1 MDTANKS
8 AARWISAITAAVTVF
23 LAAAFLL
30 LPKQEFSENENRY
43 LQAFPAFTFRD
54 LKDGTYTERLVSY
67 FSDHFPFRDAFMTV
81 KTETEILLGKR
92 EISGIFIAKDGSL
105 VEEYRRPVNTDRV
118 VRQMGKFSA
127 AVLGRTREENR
138 ALRVT
143 LMLVP
148 TASEILREQLPENA
162 TLLSQEQTASEIEEG
177 IRNIM
182 EEAGLPEVR
191 TVHLKERLL
200 EKEKERLALEDGG
213 ERENRRLYYRTDHH
227 WTTFGAYQGYLAF
240 CGSAAIDALPEE
252 AFRRTAVSEDFR
264 GTIWSK
270 LNDAR
275 FPGDRIE
282 IWERKDTLP
291 GITMY
296 CEDTKKTSESLYNME
311 WLQKKDKYSMFL
323 DNIHPLI
330 EITNK
335 NADTPRGLLLIKD
348 SYANCMVPFLA
359 EHFRKIYV
367 LDTRYYKK
375 GPSAFVG
382 EHPEIT
388 DVLLLYNMNTLDA
401 DTGIGGIY

>member
-1 MDTANKS
+1 MDTAKRN
-8 AARWISAITAAVTVF
+8 AARWISAIAAAMTVF

-30 LPKQEFSENENRY
+30 LPKADFSENENRY

-54 LKDGTYTERLVSY
+54 LKDGTYTEHLISY

-92 EISGIFIAKDGSL
+92 EINGIFIAKDGSL
-105 VEEYRRPVNTDRV
+105 IEEYRRPVNTDRV
-118 VRQMGKFSA
+118 IRQMGKFSA
-127 AVLGRTREENR
+127 AVLSRTQEENR
-138 ALRVT
+138 ALNVT

-148 TASEILREQLPENA
+148 TASEILREQLPENV
-162 TLLSQEQTASEIEEG
+162 TLLSQEQTASGIEEG
-177 IRNIM
+177 IRKIT
-182 EEAGLPEVR
+182 EEAGLPEIR

-200 EKEKERLALEDGG
+200 EKEKERLALEDSG

-240 CGSAAIDALPEE
+240 CETAGIEALPEE

-264 GTIWSK
+264 GTIFSK

-282 IWERKDTLP
+282 IWERQDALP

-296 CEDTKKTSESLYNME
+296 CEDTQKASDSLYNME

-330 EITNK
+330 EITNE

-359 EHFRKIYV
+359 EHFRKIFV

-375 GPSAFVG
+375 GPSAFAG

>member
-1 MDTANKS
+1 MDTAKRT

-30 LPKQEFSENENRY
+30 LPKNEFSENENRY
-43 LQAFPAFTFRD
+43 LQSFPAFTFRD

-81 KTETEILLGKR
+81 KTETEIMMGKR

-105 VEEYRRPVNTDRV
+105 IEEYQRPVNTDRV
-118 VRQMGKFSA
+118 IRQMGKFST

-148 TASEILREQLPENA
+148 TASEILREQLPGNA

-177 IRNIM
+177 IRKIT
-182 EEAGLPEVR
+182 EEEGLPEVR

-200 EKEKERLALEDGG
+200 EKEKERLALEDSS

-227 WTTFGAYQGYLAF
+227 WTSFGAYQGYLAF
-240 CGSAAIDALPEE
+240 CETAGIEALPEDG
-252 AFRRTAVSEDFR
+252 FRRTTVSDDFR
-264 GTIWSK
+264 GTIFSK
-270 LNDAR
+270 LNDSR
-275 FPGDRIE
+275 FQGDRIE
-282 IWERKDTLP
+282 VWERQDALP

-296 CEDTKKTSESLYNME
+296 CEDTKKTSETLYNME

>member
-8 AARWISAITAAVTVF
+8 AARWISAIAAAVTVF
-23 LAAAFLL
+23 LASAFLL
-30 LPKQEFSENENRY
+30 LPKADFSENENRY
-43 LQAFPAFTFRD
+43 LQAFPSFTFRD
-54 LKDGTYTERLVSY
+54 LKDGTYTERLVAY

-81 KTETEILLGKR
+81 KTETEILMGKR

-118 VRQMGKFSA
+118 IRQMGKFSA

-138 ALRVT
+138 ALNVT

-177 IRNIM
+177 IRKIM

-200 EKEKERLALEDGG
+200 AKEKERLALEDSG
-213 ERENRRLYYRTDHH
+213 EREERRLYYRTDHH

-240 CGSAAIDALPEE
+240 CETAGIEALPEN
-252 AFRRTAVSEDFR
+252 AFRRRAVSEDFR

-282 IWERKDTLP
+282 IWERKDTLS

-296 CEDTKKTSESLYNME
+296 CEDTEKTSDSLYNME

-330 EITNK
+330 RITNE

-359 EHFRKIYV
+359 EHFRKIFV

-375 GPSAFVG
+375 GPSAFIG

>member
-1 MDTANKS
+1 MDTAKRN
-8 AARWISAITAAVTVF
+8 AARWISAIAAAMTVF

-30 LPKQEFSENENRY
+30 LPKADFSENENRY
-43 LQAFPAFTFRD
+43 LQTFPAFTFRD
-54 LKDGTYTERLVSY
+54 LKDGTYTERLISY
-67 FSDHFPFRDAFMTV
+67 FSDHFPFRDAFMTM

-92 EISGIFIAKDGSL
+92 EINGIFIAKDGSL
-105 VEEYRRPVNTDRV
+105 IEEYRRPVNTDRV
-118 VRQMGKFSA
+118 IRQMGKFSA
-127 AVLGRTREENR
+127 AVLSRTQEENR
-138 ALRVT
+138 ALNVT

-148 TASEILREQLPENA
+148 TASEILREQLPENV
-162 TLLSQEQTASEIEEG
+162 TLLSQEQTASGIEEG
-177 IRNIM
+177 IRKIT

-200 EKEKERLALEDGG
+200 EKEKERLALEDSG

-240 CGSAAIDALPEE
+240 CETAGIEALPEN
-252 AFRRTAVSEDFR
+252 AFRRRAVSEDFR
-264 GTIWSK
+264 GTIFSK

-282 IWERKDTLP
+282 IWERQDALS

-296 CEDTKKTSESLYNME
+296 CEDTEKTSDSLYNME

-323 DNIHPLI
+323 DNIHPLV
-330 EITNK
+330 EITND
-335 NADTPRGLLLIKD
+335 NADTPRELLLIKD

-359 EHFRKIYV
+359 EHFRKIFV

-375 GPSAFVG
+375 GPSAFAG